1 MLRGIEKVKDEWAMI
16 CIAHNLKKLVG

>member
-1 MLRGIEKVKDEWAMI
+1 MRGIEKVKDEWAMI